1 LTLQSNNLENN
12 TFQQIFKPKSNF
24 IFSFTPLNLLNLNV
38 MKRFPQIDRFF
49 TAVCSFAILALFI
62 LLSSCEKE
70 SLQDD
75 FSRIKASNINTASL
89 KTMLSYDDCA
99 STCIEE
105 GIETYYAKNYSKS
118 GSSGQNAKAVGYNA
132 YNTETQFIVEVA
144 YLITDGSS
152 NAKATITIDIDG
164 DEVEIEEVA
173 SGSTVSHAIDL
184 PDGWQ
189 ACDVVS
195 FSILQ
200 EALGQ
205 PIDFNESYSLVG
217 VCTSGCEES
226 FGYSANE
233 DGSYTFTYVSSEDL
247 ENAEIKFTCPHIT
260 DFEAMDGKEY
270 EVNPGNSHGSP
281 TVLTWTGE
289 VEACTEITFT
299 LSFEADCE
307 QNNSGNANMF
317 TDFKVNG
324 VSKKGDNENIVF
336 TCSE

>member
-1 LTLQSNNLENN
+1 
-12 TFQQIFKPKSNF
+12 
-24 IFSFTPLNLLNLNV
+24 
-38 MKRFPQIDRFF
+38 MKGFPQINRFY
-49 TAVCSFAILALFI
+49 TAICSFMILALFV

-89 KTMLSYDDCA
+89 RTILSYDDCA

-105 GIETYYAKNYSKS
+105 GSETYYAKNDSKS
-118 GSSGQNAKAVGYNA
+118 GSSGRNSKAVGYNA

-144 YLITDGSS
+144 YLITEGNSD
-152 NAKATITIDIDG
+152 AKATITIDIDG

-173 SGSTVSHAIDL
+173 SGFTVSHAIDL

-189 ACDVVS
+189 ACDVVN

-200 EALGQ
+200 EAMGN

-217 VCTSGCEES
+217 VCSSDCEES
-226 FGYSANE
+226 FGYVENE
-233 DGSYTFTYVSSEDL
+233 DGSYTFTYMSNEEL
-247 ENAEIKFTCPHIT
+247 ENAEIKFTCPHIIS
-260 DFEAMDGKEY
+260 FEPLDGKTY
-270 EVNPGNSHGSP
+270 SVNPGNSQGSP
-281 TVLTWTGE
+281 TVLTWTGD

-299 LSFEADCE
+299 MSFEADCD
-307 QNNSGNANMF
+307 QTSSGKANIF

-324 VSKKGDNENIVF
+324 ESKKGDNENIVF
-336 TCSE
+336 ACSE

>member
-1 LTLQSNNLENN
+1 
-12 TFQQIFKPKSNF
+12 
-24 IFSFTPLNLLNLNV
+24 
-38 MKRFPQIDRFF
+38 MKGFPQINRFY
-49 TAVCSFAILALFI
+49 TAVCSFMILALFV
-62 LLSSCEKE
+62 LLSSCEKV

-75 FSRIKASNINTASL
+75 FSRIKASNLNTAYL
-89 KTMLSYDDCA
+89 RTMLSYDDCA

-105 GIETYYAKNYSKS
+105 GSEAYYAKNDSKTGAS
-118 GSSGQNAKAVGYNA
+118 GRNAKAVGYNA

-144 YLITDGSS
+144 YLITEGNSD
-152 NAKATITIDIDG
+152 ATATITIDIDG

-173 SGSTVSHAIDL
+173 SGTTVSHAIDL

-189 ACDVVS
+189 ACDVVN

-200 EALGQ
+200 EALGN

-217 VCTSGCEES
+217 VCSTGCEES
-226 FGYSANE
+226 FGYVENE

-260 DFEAMDGKEY
+260 SFESLDEKTY
-270 EVNPGNSHGSP
+270 SVNPGNSQGSP
-281 TVLTWTGE
+281 TVLTWTGD

-299 LSFEADCE
+299 MSFEADCD
-307 QNNSGNANMF
+307 QASSGKANIF

-324 VSKKGDNENIVF
+324 ESKKGDNENIVF
-336 TCSE
+336 ACSE